1 MHFDTVKRHTVR
13 ILWVINKA
21 EDWFLITMLS
31 IMVVLAIA
39 QIFYRNIFGEGFIWI
54 DPLLRVLVLWTAI
67 SGAVIATRTDNHI
80 RIDFF
85 TRYFSD
91 RFCALMQRFSYAFC
105 FFICGLISWHAARFV
120 RMDYEVGT
128 IAFASVPAWVTELII
143 PAGFF
148 LIAMRYL
155 MLCISPPKPEKY

>member
-1 MHFDTVKRHTVR
+1 MR
-13 ILWVINKA
+13 ILRIINKT
-21 EDWFLITMLS
+21 EDWFLITMLTA
-31 IMVVLAIA
+31 MVVLAVA
-39 QIFYRNIFGEGFIWI
+39 QIFYRNIFDEGIVWV

-91 RFCALMQRFSYAFC
+91 RFCALIQRLVYAFC
-105 FFICGLISWHAARFV
+105 FFICGLIAWHAVRFV
-120 RMDYEVGT
+120 MMDYEAGT
-128 IAFASVPAWVTELII
+128 IAFSSIPAWVTELII

-148 LIAMRYL
+148 LISVRYL
-155 MLCISPPKPEKY
+155 ILFVSPLKPEKY

>member
-1 MHFDTVKRHTVR
+1 MEVDTSKHCAPRLLR
-13 ILWVINKA
+13 VINKA

-31 IMVVLAIA
+31 TMVVLAIA
-39 QIFYRNIFGEGFIWI
+39 QIFYRNIFGEGVVWI
-54 DPLLRVLVLWTAI
+54 DPLLRILVLWTAI

-80 RIDFF
+80 KIDFF
-85 TRYFSD
+85 TKYFSD
-91 RFCALMQRFSYAFC
+91 WFCALMQRIVYAFC
-105 FFICGLISWHAARFV
+105 FFICGLISWHAVRFV

-148 LIAMRYL
+148 LIAVRYL
-155 MLCISPPKPEKY
+155 MLFISPPKPEKY